1 MRGVTF
7 NVKVKIPDLELNKEA
22 MKVVRQRAG
31 EAIVPVVQGKVAAA
45 YNDSGK
51 LVASIKYI
59 NGKVRPSSTR
69 RGDSKLNNYGLLR
82 VLLHRDKGAKDPLD
96 VDDAVNRAGA
106 EGAQK
111 GLAEVQEAIL
121 VLRGLNDL

>member
-1 MRGVTF
+1 MQ
-7 NVKVKIPDLELNKEA
+7 VKIPDIELNKDA
-22 MKVVRQRAG
+22 LKVVRQRAG
-31 EAIVPVVQGKVAAA
+31 EAMVPVVQTRVAVA
-45 YNDSGK
+45 YQDSGR

-59 NGKVRPSSTR
+59 NGKVRPSSSR

-96 VDDAVNRAGA
+96 VDAEIEKAGQ
-106 EGAQK
+106 EGATK

-121 VLRGLNDL
+121 VLKGFSELGE